1 MGRGHLSKSWQEKY
15 ENHLGHETNDVQR
28 KAASWTKNVTLAC
41 WRYSEDIWSS
51 RNAAVHGN
59 NTRMVS
65 EKELT
70 NLRRAAKDYYH
81 SFEKDRYIVPQSRAF
96 LFEKPLLLAQQL
108 PWDKLAGWIASVREA
123 ILTCESRESESL
135 SHSSKILMNFLT
147 RSKPPNTQQPVN
159 HPRQNHRS
167 PLKVILN
174 TGSPPSLSTS
184 LSPTESAPLISSHAR
199 QRQIPPVSVKSSIV
213 PSKLVQI
220 QQASGTKPKGA
231 VKLQWNYREDGLGTI
246 RAKLRRWEPMLYR
259 LQGRGQTP
267 K

>member
-1 MGRGHLSKSWQEKY
+1 M
-15 ENHLGHETNDVQR
+15 
-28 KAASWTKNVTLAC
+28 A
-41 WRYSEDIWSS
+41 
-51 RNAAVHGN
+51 
-59 NTRMVS
+59 S

-70 NLRRAAKDYYH
+70 NLHRAAKDYYH
-81 SFEKDRYIVPQSRAF
+81 SFEKDRYIVLQSRAF
-96 LFEKPLLLAQQL
+96 LFEKPLLLVQQL

-147 RSKPPNTQQPVN
+147 HSKPPNTQQPVN
-159 HPRQNHRS
+159 RPHQNHRS
-167 PLKVILN
+167 PLKVIFN
-174 TGSPPSLSTS
+174 AGSPPSLSTS
-184 LSPTESAPLISSHAR
+184 LSPTESPAQVKLAPLISSHAR

-246 RAKLRRWEPMLYR
+246 RAKPRRWEPMFYR
-259 LQGRGQTP
+259 LQERGQTP